1 LEEGR
6 AGSVYVQCPGGYDA
20 VRSPGREHT
29 IAIAIIVVIANDK
42 GDLPSM
48 SAIDSKVVG
57 RNKGVTIWLTG
68 LPSAGKSTI
77 ARHLASTMTAWGL
90 PVELLDGDEI
100 RERLSKGLGFSR
112 HDRDEHIRRISYVAR
127 LLSRHGVIAIVA
139 AISPYRA
146 TRREARAEIENFVE
160 VFVDCQLEECVRRDV
175 KGLYKKALSGQIPQF
190 TGISEPYEEPENPEL
205 VVHTHKET
213 LDESALK
220 VLETLGLLGYVP
232 AQLIQVASMTRHAAR
247 PETSAIP
254 AAAVE

>member
-1 LEEGR
+1 
-6 AGSVYVQCPGGYDA
+6 
-20 VRSPGREHT
+20 
-29 IAIAIIVVIANDK
+29 
-42 GDLPSM
+42 M
-48 SAIDSKVVG
+48 SASSSRVVTK
-57 RNKGVTIWLTG
+57 RKGVTVWLTG

-77 ARHLASTMTAWGL
+77 ARHLAQTMNAWNL

-112 HDRDEHIRRISYVAR
+112 QDRDENIRRISYVAR
-127 LLSRHGVIAIVA
+127 LLSQHGVIAIVA

-146 TRREARAEIENFVE
+146 TRREARAEIENFIE

-190 TGISEPYEEPENPEL
+190 TGISDPYEEPENPEL

-220 VLETLGLLGYVP
+220 ILETLGLLGYVP
-232 AQLIQVASMTRHAAR
+232 AEVIQVASIARTPVRH
-247 PETSAIP
+247 ESTEIP
-254 AAAVE
+254 AATVEAVGATMTAGGSPSAANVSNVAASE